1 MSQGLTP
8 EDALHYRDQSTI
20 RRILE
25 FSRTIAIVG
34 LSTDPAKASHEVALY
49 LQSAGY
55 RIVPVHPTATALLG
69 EKVYPD
75 LRSIPFPVD
84 LVDVFRPA
92 AEAVIHAQAAVAIR
106 ARAFW
111 LQLGIVSP
119 EAAALAQQAG
129 LEVVM
134 DRCTLIEHQRCL
146 RAGLKFPPAS

>member
-1 MSQGLTP
+1 MSQGLPP
-8 EDALHYRDQSTI
+8 EDALPYQDQSTI
-20 RRILE
+20 QRILE
-25 FSRTIAIVG
+25 FSRTIAILG
-34 LSTDPAKASHEVALY
+34 LSTDPAKASHEVARY

-55 RIVPVHPTATALLG
+55 RIVPVHPTATELLG
-69 EKVYPD
+69 EKAYPD

-92 AEAVIHAQAAVAIR
+92 AEAVIHAQAAVAIH

-111 LQLGIVSP
+111 LQLGIVNL
-119 EAAALAQQAG
+119 EAGALARRAG

-146 RAGLKFPPAS
+146 RAGLKFPRAT